1 MSTEFYRCDLCQM
14 ASEDESRF
22 TSMKV
27 MGAPFTEQMLPTH
40 NNVTN
45 LVYCDRHEAHVDD
58 TKCCLCFRLL
68 PEAIRYGRNNPHPI
82 ITPYPRS
89 MRHACDECNRSWV
102 IPARYHK
109 MQEWLHQ

>member
-40 NNVTN
+40 NGVTN
-45 LVYCDRHEAHVDD
+45 LVYCDQHESHDD
-58 TKCCLCFRLL
+58 ENTCCLCFKPL
-68 PEAIRYGRNNPHPI
+68 PDNIRYDRNNPHPI
-82 ITPYPRS
+82 VSTRLYC
-89 MRHACDECNRSWV
+89 CDECNRSWV
-102 IPARYHK
+102 IPARWHD
-109 MQEWLHQ
+109 QLNRART